1 MRALLAQRNTPD
13 SLTGLSP
20 AQVLFGRPLRD
31 FLPLSPGKYVPR
43 VGWRLTAEQ
52 REDAHAKRHIKMA
65 EALTAKTKHLLP
77 LAVHDSVSIQDQTG
91 NTPRRWSK
99 TGKIVE
105 LLGHDSYLV
114 KVDGSNRVTKRNR
127 QFLRK
132 LSPYKIDTDD
142 FSIPAQDPVNLRRDI
157 PNDPQAPCVQ
167 PDEPHQPRDPPT
179 HPGEAGN
186 GVSWTSGGVEE
197 GGNQELDGNNVHPAP
212 QEEDPP
218 HIKLKLF
225 KTSSGWST
233 SPDSQETMFD
243 GPKQATQPGMVSQY
257 GQASLHTMSP
267 SFPVPVY
274 PPYQIPA
281 PQTMNAMAT
290 APLFRYP
297 SRVNSNPFMMQ
308 NNMMPMQQVSS
319 PSYYPTVP
327 SYQTTQ
333 IPWS

>member
-1 MRALLAQRNTPD
+1 
-13 SLTGLSP
+13 
-20 AQVLFGRPLRD
+20 
-31 FLPLSPGKYVPR
+31 
-43 VGWRLTAEQ
+43 
-52 REDAHAKRHIKMA
+52 MA
-65 EALTAKTKHLLP
+65 EALTAKSKNLP
-77 LAVHDSVSIQDQTG
+77 PLSVHDPVSIQDQTG

-105 LLGHDSYLV
+105 VLGHDSYLV
-114 KVDGSNRVTKRNR
+114 KVDGSNRITKRNR

-132 LSPYKIDTDD
+132 LSPFKIDTDD
-142 FSIPAQDPVNLRRDI
+142 FSVPAPQNIPVPPAPHNEVVRQEALDVVADPL
-157 PNDPQAPCVQ
+157 
-167 PDEPHQPRDPPT
+167 
-179 HPGEAGN
+179 
-186 GVSWTSGGVEE
+186 
-197 GGNQELDGNNVHPAP
+197 LDGKQVQPAP
-212 QEEDPP
+212 QECGDPP

-233 SPDSQETMFD
+233 SPDSQDTMFG
-243 GPKQATQPGMVSQY
+243 GPTQATQPGVESQY

-274 PPYQIPA
+274 PPYHIPA

-297 SRVNSNPFMMQ
+297 SHVNSNPFMMQ

-333 IPWS
+333 LPWS